1 MRLKSGEFMS
11 WSNVAG
17 AFAVMAVFILQMI
30 WIPSYAATWDMVDF
44 ALAVLHFDMY
54 QMQPHF
60 PGYPYFI
67 LGGKLLH
74 LVVGD
79 PVQALTLFNIIVYG
93 SAIIPLFLLMK
104 RIVRPTYAVM
114 ATAMVYTSSFTILMV
129 NQPMSEGAAV
139 GMMWWYIWSLVLSDE
154 KPHNGFLILPL
165 FLFSLLLGIRLSYLV
180 LGIGILIVLYRKWK
194 GGMVTFLD
202 TFVYLLIAILFQ
214 LLWVSGISISEGGY
228 ESFLRLALSFT
239 NGHFQEWGGTI
250 GASDLSLWD
259 RVVKLIFV
267 NTIWVGAV
275 GESLPLLI
283 LLLVGLAAA
292 GRKGSNG
299 NRYMTSLML
308 MILGSY
314 FLWALFAQ
322 NVMKPR
328 HALPLIGIALFLAA
342 GRMLSQ
348 RLTRTGSILVLSFL
362 LLQVYHTSTLL
373 YKHASDIP
381 AVYQMADYLESEEE
395 EKPLVVYTWE
405 ESRVLEY
412 LDAPFIH
419 KKVQTYKV
427 FTNDAGYYPERDIY
441 LTDKVVEGFKK
452 QGVPV
457 DAFIKVEKHFH
468 SSELIDPI
476 YHDLTLYKWEK
487 QREEEDG

>member
-1 MRLKSGEFMS
+1 MRVKSGEFMS
-11 WSNVAG
+11 WPNVAG
-17 AFAVMAVFILQMI
+17 AFAVMAIFVLQVM

-44 ALAVLHFDMY
+44 ALGVLHFDMY

-67 LGGKLLH
+67 LGGKVLH
-74 LVVGD
+74 LMVGD
-79 PVQALTLFNIIVYG
+79 PVQALTLFNIILYG

-104 RIVRPTYAVM
+104 RIVRPAYAGM
-114 ATAMVYTSSFTILMV
+114 AAAIVYTSSFTVLMV

-139 GMMWWYIWSLVLSDE
+139 GVMWWYIWSLVFANE
-154 KPHNGFLILPL
+154 RTHNGFLILPL

-180 LGIGILIVLYRKWK
+180 FGIGILMVLYRKWK
-194 GGMVTFLD
+194 EGMVTFLD

-214 LLWVSGISISEGGY
+214 LLWVAGISMSEGGY
-228 ESFLRLALSFT
+228 ESFLRLGLSFT

-250 GASDLSLWD
+250 RASGLSLLD
-259 RVVKLIFV
+259 RIVKLIFV
-267 NTIWVGAV
+267 NTIWVGGV
-275 GESLPLLI
+275 GESLLLLI
-283 LLLVGLAAA
+283 LMVVGLAAV
-292 GRKGSNG
+292 RKDSHG

-308 MILGSY
+308 MLMGSY

-328 HALPLIGIALFLAA
+328 HALPLIGIALFLGA
-342 GRMLSQ
+342 GKLLSQ
-348 RLTRTGSILVLSFL
+348 RLSRAGFKLVLSFL

-373 YKHASDIP
+373 YKHASDVP
-381 AVYQMADYLESEEE
+381 AVYQMADYLESEGKG
-395 EKPLVVYTWE
+395 KPLVVYTWE

-412 LDAPFIH
+412 LDVPFIH
-419 KKVQTYKV
+419 KKVQTYEV
-427 FTNDAGYYPERDIY
+427 FTTDAGYYPERDIY

-452 QGVPV
+452 QGIQV
-457 DAFIKVEKHFH
+457 DGFVKVEKHFH

-487 QREEEDG
+487 QREEEEG